1 MTSVDQLNVEN
12 IVKKSGSSFYWG
24 MKLLPEIKK
33 RAMFSVYAFCRV
45 VDDIADN
52 SGTTK
57 SKKTKLN
64 DWKKKIDSIY
74 NNNNKNESILMELK
88 TSIETFNLE
97 KRDFISIIDGMLM
110 DVKKKIQFPSK
121 TEFEIYCERV
131 AVAVGYL
138 SIKIFGLSGYEGKK
152 YAYSLGMAFQLT
164 NIVRDFREDLD
175 MERCYIPRSKLK
187 KYGIKGS
194 LSNLDKTNK
203 IQEVL
208 QDILKDADK
217 FFKKADKISKN
228 LDKKKIIASELM
240 KQFYKKIHKKM
251 FNKNIDIEKK
261 VRLNFFDKTFI
272 LINFIFR

>member
-74 NNNNKNESILMELK
+74 NNNNKNESILKELK

-261 VRLNFFDKTFI
+261 VRLNFLDKTFI

>member
-52 SGTTK
+52 SGTIK

-74 NNNNKNESILMELK
+74 NNNNKNESILKELK

-121 TEFEIYCERV
+121 TEFELYCERV

-175 MERCYIPRSKLK
+175 MGRCYIPRSKLK

>member
-1 MTSVDQLNVEN
+1 MTSIDQLNVEN

-52 SGTTK
+52 SGTIR
-57 SKKTKLN
+57 SKQIKLN
-64 DWKKKIDSIY
+64 DWKKKIDELY
-74 NNNNKNESILMELK
+74 QKKNINGSILEELK
-88 TSIETFNLE
+88 TSIENFSLE
-97 KRDFISIIDGMLM
+97 KKDFISIIDGMLM
-110 DVKKKIQFPSK
+110 DVKKKIQFPSTK
-121 TEFEIYCERV
+121 ELELYCKRV

-138 SIKIFGLSGYEGKK
+138 SIRIFGLNDYKGKK

-164 NIVRDFREDLD
+164 NIVRDFKEDL
-175 MERCYIPRSKLK
+175 EIGRCYIPNVKLK
-187 KYGIKGS
+187 KYGIKKKIT
-194 LSNLDKTNK
+194 NLEKAKK

-208 QDILKDADK
+208 QDILRDADN
-217 FFKKADKISKN
+217 FFKKADELSIN

-251 FNKNIDIEKK
+251 FNKNINIQEKIK
-261 VRLNFFDKTFI
+261 LNFFDKIFI
-272 LINFIFR
+272 LIGFIFR

>member
-52 SGTTK
+52 SGTIK

-74 NNNNKNESILMELK
+74 NNNNKNESILKELK

-121 TEFEIYCERV
+121 TEFELYCERV

-175 MERCYIPRSKLK
+175 IGRCYIPRSKLK

-217 FFKKADKISKN
+217 LFKKADKISKN